1 MSHPNSPRVST
12 DSAAATALSAAGN
25 DHDTSTATS
34 GSAAADT
41 ANAGGTT
48 DSNSGGVAGMFSQA
62 QRWLQGQ
69 NVTDSLSKV
78 SEPLQR
84 LGTQTGN
91 RWRQMSTTQKV
102 LGGTAL
108 AAGAFFLLRR
118 TGGGSK
124 RRNNTG
130 DTLHELLLF
139 VNDRIE
145 GYERA
150 VSESKDQSLRSYYQQ
165 LVSQSQQFARTLNG
179 YLRVQDSSEET
190 GTTIKGKFYRAWMEA
205 KAAVTGYSEEAILGS
220 NIYGEEWAL
229 KAYQE
234 ALADSSLT
242 GSLRREVQRQYDQS
256 NQTYRK
262 LQQLQRQREQH

>member
-12 DSAAATALSAAGN
+12 DSAAANALSNAAN
-25 DHDTSTATS
+25 EQQHPTDAPISTGATS
-34 GSAAADT
+34 
-41 ANAGGTT
+41 NAGGET
-48 DSNSGGVAGMFSQA
+48 NAGGAAGVLSQA
-62 QRWLQGQ
+62 QQWLKDQ
-69 NVTDSLSKV
+69 NLQDSLGKV
-78 SEPLQR
+78 SQPLQR
-84 LGTQTGN
+84 LGGQTAGV
-91 RWRQMSTTQKV
+91 WRQMSTVQKV

-108 AAGAFFLLRR
+108 AAGAFFLLRG
-118 TGGGSK
+118 TGKGGK
-124 RRNNTG
+124 RRRNTTG

-165 LVSQSQQFARTLNG
+165 LVGQSQQFARTLNG

-190 GTTIKGKFYRAWMEA
+190 GTTLKGKLYRAWMET

-234 ALADSSLT
+234 ALQDTALT

-256 NQTYRK
+256 HQTYRK
-262 LQQLQRQREQH
+262 LQQLQRQQEQH